1 MKKIGLFALIAMI
14 LAACG
19 PSENAVEIGQSQRA
33 IEAARAA
40 QEASRASLMAAQGV
54 SHMDRGQT
62 LVLLL
67 MTLIFIVL
75 LVLAVY
81 LVLRRLIRLQRL
93 FRQFSTGQISSG
105 RWISGHNEHWR
116 KSEEPA
122 LYQQILLDQQWLLT
136 QLLSQGHEDA
146 NIGSNDLLDLP
157 HDWWS

>member
-1 MKKIGLFALIAMI
+1 MKKIGLFVLIAMI
-14 LAACG
+14 LASCG
-19 PSENAVEIGQSQRA
+19 PSENAVEIGQSQRV

-40 QEASRASLMAAQGV
+40 HETSRAAQIAAQGI
-54 SHMDRGQT
+54 SDMGRSQT
-62 LVLLL
+62 LFLLL
-67 MTLIFIVL
+67 VTLIFIVL

-105 RWISGHNEHWR
+105 RWISDPNAHWR
-116 KSEEPA
+116 KSEESA
-122 LYQQILLDQQWLLT
+122 LYQQMLLDQQWLLT

-146 NIGSNDLLDLP
+146 DIGSNELSDLP